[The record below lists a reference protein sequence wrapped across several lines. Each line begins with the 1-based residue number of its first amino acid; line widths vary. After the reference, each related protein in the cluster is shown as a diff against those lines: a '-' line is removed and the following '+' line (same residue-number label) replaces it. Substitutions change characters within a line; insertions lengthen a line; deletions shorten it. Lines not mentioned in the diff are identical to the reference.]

1 MFFKVLEIYK
11 KLRDD
16 NKKDIPFNIK
26 VLIGLVTIDFILLF
40 VCEINNCNVGVIITY
55 CISVATRVIQLAY
68 LQLIAPVPILSY
80 ISDPEGSFKNWT
92 KQCMT
97 TYLDLFIRLA
107 VVYFAI
113 FLIMDIISE
122 GIVINIGFTENPLLN
137 HSGS

>member
-1 MFFKVLEIYK
+1 MFMVY
-11 KLRDD
+11 
-16 NKKDIPFNIK
+16 
-26 VLIGLVTIDFILLF
+26 IL
-40 VCEINNCNVGVIITY
+40 ITY

-107 VVYFAI
+107 IIYFIITVSTQILQAFSEVGSVFYESTGLEAGSGTAKWVSR
-113 FLIMDIISE
+113 FLI
-122 GIVINIGFTENPLLN
+122 IGLLMFGKRVPE
-137 HSGS
+137 SY